1 MWISFEPRGKQ
12 MERNDIEIKNRKKN
26 EGGIKSKST
35 IKKNKTEK
43 ILKNQ
48 NEIALQVKIKIKMRI
63 IHNI

>member
-1 MWISFEPRGKQ
+1 

-43 ILKNQ
+43 IKKNQ